1 MIFNEKVC
9 ICGGGNIGHSLAAV
23 LGRHS
28 DVRILTRRPQA
39 WSERLRFQ
47 ISDRRCEETGGRVI
61 ACDKE
66 SIVSICS
73 LIIVALPRFVIEE
86 TLSRL
91 EPHLHE
97 GQTVVFIPAPA
108 GMETIVERMAQRG
121 VEVIGFQRVPYIA
134 RIKEYGKFVWMGD
147 LRSESKVAVSNPMR
161 KDYWKE
167 YFAGSIGGTVSFLSS
182 FLSFTFSNSNPL
194 LHPARLVELLR
205 NKKGYQ
211 ECPYFYRE
219 WGDEASK
226 LYVSADIEMRDV
238 FAVYS
243 SEAMD
248 SDYESALAHYNVGS
262 VSCLAEK
269 IRSIK
274 ALGSILAPY
283 TKGNDGFW
291 HPDLRSRYFTEDVPY
306 GTKVIQKYA
315 KRVGVPTPTVDFLI
329 DSVMH
334 QMQSGEWLIEER
346 YGEAER

>member
-1 MIFNEKVC
+1 MILNEKVC
-9 ICGGGNIGHSLAAV
+9 ICGGGNIGHSLVAV
-23 LGRHS
+23 FGRHS

-47 ISDRRCEETGGRVI
+47 VSDRRCEETGGRVI
-61 ACDKE
+61 ASDKE
-66 SIVSICS
+66 SIVSMCS

-243 SEAMD
+243 LED
-248 SDYESALAHYNVGS
+248 RESDYESVFDHYGVMS
-262 VSCLAEK
+262 VFELTKK
-269 IRSIK
+269 IRSIRS
-274 ALGSILAPY
+274 LNCILAPY
-283 TKGNDGFW
+283 RKNESGLWT
-291 HPDLRSRYFTEDVPY
+291 PDFSSRYFLEDIPY
-306 GTKVIQKYA
+306 GTKVIKKYA
-315 KRVGVPTPTVDFLI
+315 ERIGVSTPIIDFLI
-329 DSVMH
+329 ESISCNMNV
-334 QMQSGEWLIEER
+334 
-346 YGEAER
+346 